1 MQFGDFLTL
10 MPKVTNMQLPGQH
23 AHHKMA
29 PLSRITELKELD
41 ISSRNP
47 KRAAVLSLFYPDVQN
62 ATKLL
67 LIHRKDYKG
76 VHGNQ
81 VGFPGGKMEVG
92 DESLLHTALRETEE
106 EVGVPAESIEVLKE
120 LTELYIPPSNFLVK
134 PYLGITKR
142 QPAFLKQES
151 EVEAIIEVTLTEYLN
166 DAAIFSQKLTT
177 SYAIAIDVPAFRL
190 NGFTVWGATAMIL
203 SELKE
208 MLTLALKP

>member
-1 MQFGDFLTL
+1 MRFDDFLKL
-10 MPKVTNMQLPGQH
+10 MPKVINMDLPGQV

-41 ISSRNP
+41 ITARSP
-47 KRAAVLSLFYPDVQN
+47 KKAAVLSLFYPDGKN

-81 VGFPGGKMEVG
+81 IGFPGGKMEIG
-92 DESLLHTALRETEE
+92 DASLLRTALRETEE
-106 EVGVPAESIEVLKE
+106 EVGVPATSIEVLKE
-120 LTELYIPPSNFLVK
+120 LTELYIPPSNFLVR
-134 PYLGITKR
+134 PYLGISQQR
-142 QPAFLKQES
+142 PVFFKQDS
-151 EVEAIIEVTLTEYLN
+151 EVEAILEVNLADYLN
-166 DAAIFSQKLTT
+166 DAAIITQKLTT

-190 NGFTVWGATAMIL
+190 NGHTVWGATAMIL